1 MKIRYFTLL
10 LILLFFYFGCS
21 SKKDIVYLQDIDNT
35 KLDKLVFND
44 HIVKSDDILKI
55 DVNSSNPEL
64 VVNFNST
71 ASNFN
76 LNNVDIVKING
87 YKVDNEGF
95 INFPTLGM
103 LNVNGLKLKQIED
116 LIYKLLFDSGQLIN
130 HTVKISLVNARFTA
144 LGEVNKPGTYYFYEN
159 NMSILEALGL
169 AGDLTI
175 NGVRDDVKLIR
186 NINGERVVYNIDL
199 TSSEYLNDI
208 KLLQIISGDVI
219 IVSPNNTRV
228 KNAGIIGNSGTLI
241 SLLSF
246 LLSSIIVITR

>member
-208 KLLQIISGDVI
+208 KLLQVISGDVI

>member
-1 MKIRYFTLL
+1 MKIRYFNLL

-208 KLLQIISGDVI
+208 KLLQVISGDVI